1 MEQQLEQR
9 LRSENDSFGSKFRN
23 LQQENRE
30 LSEKLQE
37 KERFLLRTK
46 EDAEKDAEALQKS
59 LETLQKANEL
69 QRRKVVEQQEKF
81 LKELERKQKEIEQ
94 LKQETEGFRQETEE
108 KNRLSREELHRL
120 VQRLQEKQ
128 QEIANL
134 RGLLSQKMVELDSNF
149 VNNQTFQAKVSEN
162 RQLSFEKET
171 LSAENAAQSKMI
183 EGLRNNVRELEAKIK
198 EKEGSWKEDK
208 EKMAKILKENE
219 EKNMNIAGLQQ
230 VITSNEVKINKFKE
244 ELKAYED
251 GVKGLKTLETE
262 RNQAISRIQE
272 LQQTLKAQER
282 RYKDEVNGLNRDFD
296 GKIEA
301 KAGKIRDLENKLQG
315 FEHKDRET
323 RVILNEK
330 DSKIKN
336 LSMKCQSIKERSL
349 GVLKLVKG
357 SLKEL
362 RSVFASLN
370 QGVLIE
376 TLGLEIQEK
385 LIAFSGVF
393 TRKMAAERNRI
404 ESFFTEERNRMKEKH
419 QRDLDEFIAKIR
431 EKDQKLQRNSEEKA
445 RKDQSSIRELETG
458 NREMSN
464 ELNKVNSEL
473 NRVKGA
479 LKDRE
484 KELERLSKS
493 EGEVKELRR
502 TIERGE
508 ELRAKEK
515 EKACKDLLNLRGEI
529 DELYQRNKLVFDEF
543 TVNIAALKE
552 NQEQELKNI
561 NASYDE
567 IIEVLKEKVQFYEE
581 NGQMLTQDYSE
592 KYEGLEKQNQELEN
606 QAKALKAFYEEQIAL
621 IENKHSQVLFQ
632 NTMEADKNLRNLGI
646 KAQEVERLELKIRDL
661 EGLLR
666 QKAVQ
671 IEELASKNSSIEGKL
686 RNLQFQLELKTNHL
700 NLNPVQISEEL
711 YKEELLE
718 NPILMP
724 STSYKS
730 KHYSKASGLN
740 LNLPATA
747 AGSSNHVGENQSDIF
762 NKRINEL
769 KHLSQSI
776 STNPLNT
783 YKELPGP
790 GEEERRGGDAEGG
803 AINGGNLHRYSKS
816 SSNFLQYANKLV
828 EKTNNNGFTSHRDQ
842 RERMKSAEKKA
853 NMHRNNQKSSLI

>member
-9 LRSENDSFGSKFRN
+9 LRSENDSFGSKYRV

-30 LSEKLQE
+30 LTEKLQE
-37 KERFLLRTK
+37 KDRFLQRTK

-59 LETLQKANEL
+59 LETLQKANEI
-69 QRRKVVEQQEKF
+69 QRRKVVEQQDKFFKEFEK
-81 LKELERKQKEIEQ
+81 KQKEIEQ
-94 LKQETEGFRQETEE
+94 LKQETEGFTKETEE
-108 KNRLSREELHRL
+108 KNRLSRDELHRL

-149 VNNQTFQAKVSEN
+149 VNNQTFQAKLSEN
-162 RQLSFEKET
+162 RQLSYERDT
-171 LSAENAAQSKMI
+171 LAAENAAQSKMI
-183 EGLRNNVRELEAKIK
+183 ESLRNGIRDFEAKIK
-198 EKEGSWKEDK
+198 EKEESFREDK
-208 EKMAKILKENE
+208 EKIAKILKENE
-219 EKNMNIAGLQQ
+219 EKNQNIAGLQQ
-230 VITSNEVKINKFKE
+230 IIANNEIKINKLKE
-244 ELKAYED
+244 ELKGYEE
-251 GVKGLKTLETE
+251 GAKGLKTLEAE
-262 RNQAISRIQE
+262 RNQAVSRIQE
-272 LQQTLKAQER
+272 FMQTIKAQER

-296 GKIEA
+296 GKMEA
-301 KAGKIRDLENKLQG
+301 KTGKIRDLENKIQE
-315 FEHKDRET
+315 FEHKEREF
-323 RVILNEK
+323 RVHMNEK

-336 LSMKCQSIKERSL
+336 LSIKCQSIKERSI

-357 SLKEL
+357 SMKEL
-362 RSVFASLN
+362 RSVFGSLN

-393 TRKMAAERNRI
+393 TRKMAAERNRM
-404 ESFFTEERNRMKEKH
+404 ESFFTEERNRMKEKN
-419 QRDLDEFIAKIR
+419 QRDLDEYLAKIR

-445 RKDQSSIRELETG
+445 RKDQSSIRELESG
-458 NREMSN
+458 NREIAN

-484 KELERLSKS
+484 KEIERLNKS
-493 EGEVKELRR
+493 EIEVKDLRR
-502 TIERGE
+502 NLEKIE

-515 EKACKDLLNLRGEI
+515 DKACNDLLNLRGEI
-529 DELYQRNKLVFDEF
+529 DELYQRNKLIFDEF

-552 NQEQELKNI
+552 NQELELKNI

-592 KYEGLEKQNQELEN
+592 KYEGLEKQNQELDS
-606 QAKALKAFYEEQIAL
+606 QVKGLKAFYEEQIAL

-646 KAQEVERLELKIRDL
+646 KAQEVERLEQKIKDL

-666 QKAVQ
+666 QKTIQ

-686 RNLQFQLELKTNHL
+686 RNLQFQFELKNNHL

-711 YKEELLE
+711 YKEELME

-730 KHYSKASGLN
+730 KHYSKTSGLN
-740 LNLPATA
+740 LNLPVTA

-790 GEEERRGGDAEGG
+790 GEDERREMEGG

-828 EKTNNNGFTSHRDQ
+828 EKSNNNGFTSHRDQ
-842 RERMKSAEKKA
+842 REKMKSADKKA